1 MKDLLE
7 KYFIRLL
14 SLVTILT
21 FTINTIFLFKQKSQA
36 QNEFMENSLS
46 FLFYEIK
53 DKDRID
59 LLDDF
64 IGKNPTY
71 DILLFDKDKEIL
83 FRSNESLDPSD
94 VGAEMDEKI
103 RKIDYYIK
111 DSLNT
116 GFYMGGDFTLL
127 IKSNNTIADFL
138 SIKLISIYLLSYLLF
153 VGIGKFMINN
163 FIDQFVKG
171 LVRFNESYNYK
182 IIDPKYEEVKPY
194 FKDLAYKNKNL
205 RSDVEKNKE
214 RWQDLMTIT
223 ENMEEGLIILGSDG
237 NIEIMNKSSKN
248 LLAKDENANLE
259 NLIDDESYRL
269 SIREIKINQSPKTL
283 EHRLGESYLKIIID
297 PITNNH
303 SKGYVVI
310 IIDNSENKRAEI
322 LRREFSSNVSHELK
336 SPLTSINGY
345 AELIATGMA
354 KDEDIKDFAQIIYK
368 EGNRLLEIIDDIIK
382 LSSLDEANK
391 EIKKEEIDIKDVAN
405 NAILKFKNKTT
416 DKNITTVNNIASY
429 NIKTS
434 PSLFYD
440 LFTNIYEN
448 AIKYTNPNGKIE
460 LSSLIMD
467 KKLYILI
474 KDNGIGISQ
483 KDQARIFERFFIADK
498 ARRREEKSTGLGL
511 SIAKHIADYLGL
523 NLLVSSELGKGST
536 FKIVVDI

>member
-322 LRREFSSNVSHELK
+322 FRREFSSNVSHELK

-511 SIAKHIADYLGL
+511 SIAKHIADYLDL
-523 NLLVSSELGKGST
+523 NLLVSSEVGKGST
-536 FKIVVDI
+536 FKIVIDI

>member
-1 MKDLLE
+1 MKDSLE

-14 SLVTILT
+14 SLITILT

-36 QNEFMENSLS
+36 QNEFMKNSLS
-46 FLFYEIK
+46 FLFYEVK
-53 DKDRID
+53 NNER
-59 LLDDF
+59 LDFVEDF
-64 IGKNPTY
+64 IDNNPTY
-71 DILLFDKDKEIL
+71 DIILFDNDKNIL
-83 FRSNESLDPSD
+83 YRSSDRLNPSD
-94 VGAEMDEKI
+94 IIFSKDEEIK
-103 RKIDYYIK
+103 KIDYYMK
-111 DSLNT
+111 DSLNKA
-116 GFYMGGDFTLL
+116 YYISGDYSLL
-127 IKSNNTIADFL
+127 IKSKNTVSDIL
-138 SIKLISIYLLSYLLF
+138 SIKLISTYLLVYLLF
-153 VGIGKFMINN
+153 VGVTKFIINN
-163 FIDQFVKG
+163 YVDKFVKG
-171 LVRFNESYNYK
+171 LAFFNESYNYR

-205 RSDVEKNKE
+205 RSDVEKHKE

-223 ENMEEGLIILGSDG
+223 ENMEEGLIICGADG
-237 NIEIMNKSSKN
+237 NIEIMNKSSKD
-248 LLAKDENANLE
+248 LLGKDEKESLE
-259 NLIDDESYRL
+259 SLIDDESYRL
-269 SIREIKINQSPKTL
+269 SIREIKINQRPKTL
-283 EHRLGESYLKIIID
+283 EYRLGDSYLKVIID
-297 PITNNH
+297 PIKNEH

-310 IIDNSENKRAEI
+310 IIDNSESKKAEI

-391 EIKKEEIDIKDVAN
+391 EIEKEEIDIKDVAN
-405 NAILKFKNKTT
+405 NAILKFKNKTIS
-416 DKNITTVNNIASY
+416 KNITIVNNISTY

-511 SIAKHIADYLGL
+511 SIAKHIADYLDL
-523 NLLVSSELGKGST
+523 KLLVNSELGKGST
-536 FKIVVDI
+536 FKIVIDI

>member
-64 IGKNPTY
+64 IEKNPTY
-71 DILLFDKDKEIL
+71 DILLFDKDKKII
-83 FRSNESLDPSD
+83 FRSKESLDPSD

-127 IKSNNTIADFL
+127 IKSKNTISDFL
-138 SIKLISIYLLSYLLF
+138 SIKLISIYLLFYLLF
-153 VGIGKFMINN
+153 IGIGKFMINN
-163 FIDQFVKG
+163 FTDKFVKG
-171 LVRFNESYNYK
+171 LSRFNESYNYK

-205 RSDVEKNKE
+205 RRDVEKNKE

-269 SIREIKINQSPKTL
+269 SIREIKINQRPKTL
-283 EHRLGESYLKIIID
+283 EHRLGDSYLKIIID

-511 SIAKHIADYLGL
+511 SIAKHIADYLDL

-536 FKIVVDI
+536 FKIVIDI

>member
-14 SLVTILT
+14 SLITIST
-21 FTINTIFLFKQKSQA
+21 FTINTIFLFKEKCEA

-59 LLDDF
+59 LAKDF
-64 IGKNPTY
+64 IEKNKSF
-71 DILLFDKDKEIL
+71 DILLFDSDKNIL
-83 FRSNESLDPSD
+83 YRSKESLKPSD
-94 VGAEMDEKI
+94 IEVENDEKI
-103 RKIDYYIK
+103 RRIDYYIR

-116 GFYMGGDFTLL
+116 AYYIGGDFTLL
-127 IKSNNTIADFL
+127 IKSKNTISDIL
-138 SIKLISIYLLSYLLF
+138 SIKLISTYLLVYIFF
-153 VGIGKFMINN
+153 VGIGKFIINN
-163 FIDQFVKG
+163 LLDQFVKG
-171 LVRFNESYNYK
+171 LNRFNESYNYK
-182 IIDPKYEEVKPY
+182 IIDPQYEEVKPY
-194 FKDLAYKNKNL
+194 FKDLAIKNKNL
-205 RSDVEKNKE
+205 KGDVERYQE
-214 RWQDLMTIT
+214 RWQDLLAIT
-223 ENMEEGLIILGSDG
+223 ENMEEGLIICGADG
-237 NIEIMNKSSKN
+237 NIEIMNKSSKI
-248 LLAKDENANLE
+248 LLARDERSNLE
-259 NLIDDESYRL
+259 NLINDEGYRL
-269 SIREIKINQSPKTL
+269 SIRDIKINQRPKTL
-283 EHRLGESYLKIIID
+283 EHKLGDSYLKIIID
-297 PITNNH
+297 PIRNNH
-303 SKGYVVI
+303 YVVI
-310 IIDNSENKRAEI
+310 IIDNSESKKAEI

-405 NAILKFKNKTT
+405 NAIIKFKNKISA
-416 DKNITTVNNIASY
+416 KNITLVNTISSY
-429 NIKTS
+429 KIKTS

-448 AIKYTNPNGKIE
+448 AIKYTNPKGKIE

-467 KKLYILI
+467 RKLYILI
-474 KDNGIGISQ
+474 KDNGIGISK
-483 KDQARIFERFFIADK
+483 KDQARIFERFFMVDK

-511 SIAKHIADYLGL
+511 SIAKHIADYLGFKL
-523 NLLVSSELGKGST
+523 MVSSDLGKGST
-536 FKIVVDI
+536 FKIVIDI

>member
-14 SLVTILT
+14 SLITILT

-64 IGKNPTY
+64 IEKNPTY
-71 DILLFDKDKEIL
+71 DILMFDKDKEIL
-83 FRSNESLDPSD
+83 FRSNESLDTSY

-116 GFYMGGDFTLL
+116 GFYIGGAFTLL
-127 IKSNNTIADFL
+127 IKSKNTISDFL

-163 FIDQFVKG
+163 FTDQFVKG

-205 RSDVEKNKE
+205 RRDVEKNKE

-269 SIREIKINQSPKTL
+269 SIREIKINQRPKTL

-511 SIAKHIADYLGL
+511 SIAKHIADYLDL